1 MEAMI
6 KLIQVYQDYDGDVKA
21 DFIDIRTRAAFTT
34 NEAQLQL
41 RINDNRGKGLD
52 VRVEECALNFI
63 QRWPFYAAEVIR
75 QRNRKGI
82 DR

>member
-1 MEAMI
+1 VI
-6 KLIQVYQDYDGDVKA
+6 KLIQVYQDYDGEVKA
-21 DFIDIRTRAAFTT
+21 DFVDKRSGAAFTT

-41 RINDNRGKGLD
+41 RINDNRGRGLD
-52 VRVEECALNFI
+52 VRVEEVALNFI
-63 QRWPFYAAEVIR
+63 QRWPYYAAEVSR